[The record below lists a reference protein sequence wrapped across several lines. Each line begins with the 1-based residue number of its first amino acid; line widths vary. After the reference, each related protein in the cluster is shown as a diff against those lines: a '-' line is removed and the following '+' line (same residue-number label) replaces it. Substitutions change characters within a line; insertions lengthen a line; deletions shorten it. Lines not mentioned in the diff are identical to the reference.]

1 MLQKHVSTVDFNK
14 EDNLLVQDTKDRK
27 RDKKYNSH
35 ILIYKNTV
43 SNTSNALQTTSIK
56 QLCWTCTLFQVQ
68 KIITIS
74 KICQVVTSIWAQ
86 EDNVL
91 IFHQK

>member
-43 SNTSNALQTTSIK
+43 SNTSNALQTISIK
-56 QLCWTCTLFQVQ
+56 QLC
-68 KIITIS
+68 
-74 KICQVVTSIWAQ
+74 
-86 EDNVL
+86 
-91 IFHQK
+91 